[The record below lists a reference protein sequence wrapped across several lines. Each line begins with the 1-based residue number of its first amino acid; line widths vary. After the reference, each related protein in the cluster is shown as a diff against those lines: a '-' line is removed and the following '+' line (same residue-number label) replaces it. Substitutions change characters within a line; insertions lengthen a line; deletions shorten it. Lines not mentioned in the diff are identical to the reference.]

1 MYVSK
6 EFRTF
11 ACIYK
16 TNMKSGIIV
25 LFALIAMMGQAQT
38 KVSIQGVAA
47 ANAETIYFF
56 NDFRLSKPI
65 DSTTVNNGK
74 WSYDAEQPVGRNML
88 AIVADI
94 KRITSNQ
101 DLLNSIAAVMVDT
114 TPTKVDMTTGSVK
127 GSKTSVAMNEAVRG
141 IYACMM
147 KNSKEE
153 AYKVMHKAV
162 MENLNSDIPM
172 YFVPM
177 IADGLSVGDLQKIYD
192 AHPNYAEF
200 PSMREAKQRLDMLSG
215 KSVRSIGKPFID
227 LTMNDTEGKEHK
239 LSEWCGKGRYVLVDF
254 WASWCGP
261 CRAEMPNV
269 TACYEKYHDKGL
281 DIVAISFDSKKEAWL
296 QAIQNMKMPWV
307 HLSDLAGWKSI
318 ASDIYDIKSIP
329 SNILFDGEG
338 KVVDIDLRGEQLDA
352 KLSEIFSE

>member
-1 MYVSK
+1 
-6 EFRTF
+6 
-11 ACIYK
+11 
-16 TNMKSGIIV
+16 MKSGITI
-25 LFALIAMMGQAQT
+25 LLALVAMMSQAQT
-38 KVSIQGVAA
+38 KVNIQGIAA
-47 ANAETIYFF
+47 ADAKTIYFC
-56 NDFRLSKPI
+56 NDIGMGKPI

-74 WSYDAEQPVGRNML
+74 WSYEAEQPVGRSML
-88 AIVADI
+88 SIIADA
-94 KRITSNQ
+94 KRIQSPQ
-101 DLLNSIAAVMVDT
+101 DLLNSMVAVMVDD
-114 TPTKVDMTTGSVK
+114 TPTEVDLTTGTVK
-127 GSKTSVAMNEAVRG
+127 GSKASMAMNEAVRG
-141 IYACMM
+141 LYTCMM
-147 KNSKEE
+147 KDSKED

-162 MENLNSDIPM
+162 MENLDSEIPVH
-172 YFVPM
+172 FVPM
-177 IADGLSVGDLQKIYD
+177 IADALSMGDLQKIFD
-192 AHPNYAEF
+192 AHPNYTEY
-200 PSMREAKQRLDMLSG
+200 PSMKQAKQRLDMFSG

-296 QAIQNMKMPWV
+296 QAIKNMKMPWV

-318 ASDIYDIKSIP
+318 ASDIYEINSIP

-338 KVVDIDLRGEQLDA
+338 RVVDIDLRGEQLEA
-352 KLSEIFSE
+352 KLAEIFPE